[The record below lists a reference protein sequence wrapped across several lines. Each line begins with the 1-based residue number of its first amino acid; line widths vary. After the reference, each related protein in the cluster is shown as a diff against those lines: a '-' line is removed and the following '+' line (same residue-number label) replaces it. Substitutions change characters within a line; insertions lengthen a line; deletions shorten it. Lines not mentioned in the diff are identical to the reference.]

1 MIVSPTTSGAYS
13 MPFFLHRPAEV
24 GGYLADG
31 TVSMWGGDGTHTLRD
46 TEKMVEFIKSK
57 VANLPEKGVEIPVKV
72 MIGEKVKNSALSGLW
87 RSFAAGFPVSE
98 VVDVPGHVGT
108 QVYDAMPKEF
118 NEQVVRLCALAM
130 VRKFPGEGEE
140 SVNRGSLSSSFLMTP

>member
-1 MIVSPTTSGAYS
+1 